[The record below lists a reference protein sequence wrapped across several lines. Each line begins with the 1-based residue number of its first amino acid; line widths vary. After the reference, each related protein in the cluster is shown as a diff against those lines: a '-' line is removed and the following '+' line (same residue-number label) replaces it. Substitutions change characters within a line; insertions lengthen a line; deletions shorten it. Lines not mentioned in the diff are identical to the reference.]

1 MGETEDHFVHN
12 PVRSD
17 RTRNWDRT
25 RVPRIDVQKVV
36 LVEIVELVISD
47 TASHRRNTVDVRL
60 RHHRLHVRLHIPID
74 ELTFQMAVTKR
85 GQIKLWAHTSPHP
98 PERAPNC
105 HTPPQP
111 CSSQ

>member
-17 RTRNWDRT
+17 RTRNWDGT
-25 RVPRIDVQKVV
+25 GVARIEVKKVV

-74 ELTFQMAVTKR
+74 ELTFQMAVPKR
-85 GQIKLWAHTSPHP
+85 GQIKLWAHRSLQDR
-98 PERAPNC
+98 ERARI
-105 HTPPQP
+105 
-111 CSSQ
+111 